1 MLRLITASGP
11 KIIRCD
17 DYYIRELVSGL
28 DEVILT
34 IDVWDPLYPELV
46 EEAQIQDEDGKTYL
60 IKQIDGGANSAKI
73 IARIDLDA
81 WEAEMHLAY
90 GNGIKTVYQTVDAIK
105 PSGWTVVDQSGST
118 IRRTVNGNLTSLEI
132 CQECEDIFFVW
143 FRWDNAAKTCTIH
156 SKIPPA
162 PVGAFATRDLNLKQI
177 NYKGKSNDIRT
188 RIYAY
193 GQDGLT
199 FASIN
204 GGKPYL
210 DDNRYTDKI
219 LPMYWQDERY
229 TVPENLMHDAAE
241 KLAAVAVPQ
250 RSYDCAV
257 VDLRAVD
264 PEKYGF
270 LDFSLFT
277 VATLID
283 DIKNF
288 AVDYQVVERHVYPY
302 YPEKNDV
309 IFDTS
314 PQKLTAVLDNTKDLL
329 EARPTTEQV
338 RIDVDRATGVL
349 QTGKSGYVV
358 IGRNADGYANEIY
371 FLDRPSLE
379 DAVKVLRINQAGIG
393 FSSSGAAGPYY
404 QAWDLQGHLTLG
416 GVNNSYGDLMILDE
430 HAIPKIQIDKEGL
443 KLWDIAA
450 IGYYYQGAFYTDGAH
465 TTPITPADGSC
476 YYDLATGD
484 VYIYTE
490 GAYSQ
495 VSGKQGLLA
504 KMTQDGLAVYAGVID
519 FDWGTSTGFHADG
532 QQVQIGDFVCNT
544 TYGRSIWQSVDEK
557 TGMSADITQSGQLYL
572 WAGYEGSGDYVFVVN
587 DGDAYVMYNGQ
598 AYPIGQSIANLNQAV
613 GAYLKDIESGDDDD
627 GDKEDDGPSGT
638 GETTGGGYL
647 ADGMVTVDP
656 NDPNNPEL
664 DPETYGDP

>member
-1 MLRLITASGP
+1 MLRLLTGSGP

-17 DYYIRELVSGL
+17 DYYIRELASGM
-28 DEVILT
+28 DEVIFT
-34 IDVWDPLYPELV
+34 ISVWDPLYPELV
-46 EEAQIQDEDGKTYL
+46 EEAQIQDADGKLYL
-60 IKQIDGGANSAKI
+60 IKQIDGGANTAKV
-73 IARIDLDA
+73 IARIDLDD

-90 GNGIKTVYQTVDAIK
+90 GNGIKTVYQTVSAVA
-105 PSGWTVVDQSGST
+105 PSGWTVADQSGST
-118 IRRTVNGNLTSLEI
+118 IRRTVNGNLTALEI
-132 CQECEDIFFVW
+132 CQECEDIFFVY
-143 FRWDNAAKTCTIH
+143 FRWDTAAKTCTII

-162 PVGAFATRDLNLKQI
+162 SVGAFATRDLNLKQI
-177 NYKGKSNDIRT
+177 NYKGKSNGIRT

-193 GQDGLT
+193 GQDGMT

-204 GGKPYL
+204 DGKPYL

-219 LPMYWQDERY
+219 LPMYWKDERY

-241 KLAAVAVPQ
+241 KLAEVAVPQ

-270 LDFSLFT
+270 LDFGLFT
-277 VATLID
+277 TATLID

-288 AVDYQVVERHVYPY
+288 AVDYQVVERHIYPY

-314 PQKLTAVLDNTKDLL
+314 PPKITNIVDNTKELL
-329 EARPTTEQV
+329 EARPTAEQV
-338 RIDVDRATGVL
+338 QTEVDRATGVL

-358 IGRNADGYANEIY
+358 IGRNTDGYANEIY
-371 FLDRPSLE
+371 FLDQPSLE
-379 DAVKVLRINQAGIG
+379 DAVQVLRINRAGIG

-430 HAIPKIQIDKEGL
+430 NAVPKIQIDKDGL

-450 IGYYYQGAFYTDGAH
+450 IGFYYQGAFYTDGAH
-465 TTPITPADGSC
+465 TTLITPTEGSC

-504 KMTQDGLAVYAGVID
+504 KMTQDGLAVYAGTID
-519 FDWGTSTGFHADG
+519 FSWGNDSVGFYADG
-532 QQVQIGDFVCNT
+532 EKVQIGDFVCDS
-544 TYGRSIWQSVDEK
+544 TYGRSIFQSTDEM
-557 TGMSADITQSGQLYL
+557 TGMSAETDDPDQLYL
-572 WAGYEGSGDYVFVVN
+572 WAGYQSDNDYVFLVN
-587 DGDAYVMYNGQ
+587 GGDAYVMYGGT
-598 AYPIGQSIANLNQAV
+598 AYPIGQSIASLNQAV
-613 GAYLKDIESGDDDD
+613 AAYIRDIESGDDDD
-627 GDKEDDGPSGT
+627 GDEEGDGTSGT
-638 GETTGGGYL
+638 GETTSGGYL
-647 ADGMVTVDP
+647 EDGRVTDDVSSPSDP
-656 NDPNNPEL
+656 IGFDGPS
-664 DPETYGDP
+664 

>member
-1 MLRLITASGP
+1 MLRLLTDSGP

-17 DYYIRELVSGL
+17 DYYIRELASGL
-28 DEVILT
+28 DECIFS
-34 IDVWDPLYPELV
+34 IDVWDPLYSELV
-46 EEAQIQDEDGKTYL
+46 EEAQIQDADGQTYL

-90 GNGIKTVYQTVDAIK
+90 GNGIKTVYQTVDAVK
-105 PSGWTVVDQSGST
+105 PSGWTVIDQSGST

-132 CQECEDIFFVW
+132 CQECEDTFFVW

-219 LPMYWQDERY
+219 LPMYWKDERY
-229 TVPENLMHDAAE
+229 TIPENLMHDAAE
-241 KLAAVAVPQ
+241 KLAEVAVPR

-257 VDLRAVD
+257 ADLKAVD
-264 PEKYGF
+264 PAKYGF

-277 VATLID
+277 TATLID

-288 AVDYQVVERHVYPY
+288 SVDYQVVERHVYPY

-314 PQKLTAVLDNTKDLL
+314 PQKLTAIVDNTKDLL
-329 EARPTTEQV
+329 EARPTSEQV
-338 RIDVDRATGVL
+338 KIDVDRATGIL

-371 FLDRPSLE
+371 FMDTNSMETARQ
-379 DAVKVLRINQAGIG
+379 VLRINRAGIG
-393 FSSSGAAGPYY
+393 FSSTGVAGPYY

-465 TTPITPADGSC
+465 TTLITPTDGNC

-484 VYIYTE
+484 VYIYTNS
-490 GAYSQ
+490 AYSQ

-519 FDWGTSTGFHADG
+519 FDWGTQTGFKADG
-532 QQVQIGDFVCNT
+532 TQVRIGDFVCNT

-572 WAGYEGSGDYVFVVN
+572 WAGYEGPNEYIFVVN

-598 AYPIGQSIANLNQAV
+598 AYPIGESIANLNEAV
-613 GAYLKDIESGDDDD
+613 AAYVRDIESGDDDD
-627 GDKEDDGPSGT
+627 GDEEGDGTGT
-638 GETTGGGYL
+638 GETTSGGYL
-647 ADGMVTVDP
+647 NDGMVE
-656 NDPNNPEL
+656 NDLQQNP
-664 DPETYGDP
+664 

>member
-1 MLRLITASGP
+1 MLRLLTDSGA

-17 DYYIRELVSGL
+17 DYYIRELASGL
-28 DEVILT
+28 DEAIFT

-46 EEAQIQDEDGKTYL
+46 EEAQIQDVDGKTYL

-73 IARIDLDA
+73 IARIDLDD

-90 GNGIKTVYQTVDAIK
+90 GNGIKTVYQTVNAIK
-105 PSGWTVVDQSGST
+105 PSGWTVIDQSGST

-132 CQECEDIFFVW
+132 CQECEDTFFVW

-193 GQDGLT
+193 GQDNMT

-204 GGKPYL
+204 DGKPYL

-219 LPMYWQDERY
+219 LPMYWKDERY

-241 KLAAVAVPQ
+241 KLAEVAVPQ

-277 VATLID
+277 TATLID

-314 PQKLTAVLDNTKDLL
+314 PQKLTAILDNTKDLL
-329 EARPTTEQV
+329 ETRVTGEQV
-338 RIDVDRATGVL
+338 QLQVDRATGVL

-371 FLDRPSLE
+371 FLDQPSLE
-379 DAVKVLRINQAGIG
+379 DAVQVLRINKAGIG

-430 HAIPKIQIDKEGL
+430 NAVPKIQIDKEGL
-443 KLWDIAA
+443 KLWNIAA

-465 TTPITPADGSC
+465 TTLITPTDGSC

-490 GAYSQ
+490 GAYAQ

-519 FDWGTSTGFHADG
+519 FDWGTATGFRADG

-544 TYGRSIWQSVDEK
+544 TYGRSIWQSIDEK

-587 DGDAYVMYNGQ
+587 DGDAYVMYDGQ
-598 AYPIGQSIANLNQAV
+598 AYPIGESIANLNAAV
-613 GAYLKDIESGDDDD
+613 AAYIRDIESGDDDD
-627 GDKEDDGPSGT
+627 GDEEGDGSGS
-638 GETTGGGYL
+638 GETTSGGYL
-647 ADGMVTVDP
+647 NDGMIPGQANV
-656 NDPNNPEL
+656 NPYS
-664 DPETYGDP
+664 P